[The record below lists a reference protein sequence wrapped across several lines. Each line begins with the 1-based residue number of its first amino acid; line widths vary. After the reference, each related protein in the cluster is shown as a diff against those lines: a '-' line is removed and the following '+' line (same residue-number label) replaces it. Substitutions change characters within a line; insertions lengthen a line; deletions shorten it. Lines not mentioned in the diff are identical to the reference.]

1 METNWNDNNLGSI
14 TQAGLVNNLND
25 GMILGLLPIL
35 LVLKGFTLAGTGKL
49 VAIYP
54 VVLGIG
60 NCSPVRWPTL

>member
-35 LVLKGFTLAGTGKL
+35 LVLKGFTLAETGKL
-49 VAIYP
+49 VTIYP
-54 VVLGIG
+54 IVLGIG